1 MTDSQPIDRSYRDK
15 KSGAVRME
23 CLPSNAGMPP
33 SAAGASEP
41 ESAGAAGQVLD
52 VAAPDITATDDDDA
66 IPSSRRADLTILLIS
81 AGLLITALAI
91 VINFFTARSRD
102 AVINA
107 TPIVLRSPVT
117 GTLESLNVGTG
128 VEVRPGQTL
137 AIIVNPRASRDALSA
152 LETDLETARGRLQE
166 LRTRRDL
173 RQKLV
178 ERLTQ
183 DARQQRN
190 LEVAR
195 DQGDRDNLGF
205 ALDRARKE
213 LAFAQRETRRQEELF
228 RAGAVAAN
236 VVDRARTTELQRARE
251 VRGLEAQLAG
261 QAAVLEASRNELTLR
276 NNRSNSDPVV
286 RLQEATIALE
296 NAEGDV
302 RTQAFQVS
310 GLEQQVAVARKEWQE
325 RSSARLVSPRK
336 AVIWQLGAQRGDSVD
351 AMQSV
356 IQMIDCSQRWLTTTV
371 AENDLN
377 RIRLGS
383 KAKIELVGS
392 RDKLRGEV
400 VGIRSGIGRT
410 QLGEEA
416 PTPVPINLAR
426 ESEVKIRILND
437 FPAPPGEFCYVGFTA
452 KVSFQR

>member
-1 MTDSQPIDRSYRDK
+1 
-15 KSGAVRME
+15 
-23 CLPSNAGMPP
+23 MPP

-41 ESAGAAGQVLD
+41 ESAGSAGQILD
-52 VAAPDITATDDDDA
+52 APATDDDDA

-152 LETDLETARGRLQE
+152 LETELETARGRLQE

-178 ERLTQ
+178 ERLSQ

-195 DQGDRDNLGF
+195 DQGDRDSLGF

-213 LAFAQRETRRQEELF
+213 LAFARRETLRQEELF

-261 QAAVLEASRNELTLR
+261 QAAVLEASRNDLTLR

-302 RTQAFQVS
+302 RTQTFQVS

-325 RSSARLVSPRK
+325 RSSARLISPRK

-416 PTPVPINLAR
+416 PQPVPINLAR

>member
-1 MTDSQPIDRSYRDK
+1 
-15 KSGAVRME
+15 
-23 CLPSNAGMPP
+23 MPP
-33 SAAGASEP
+33 SAAGASDP
-41 ESAGAAGQVLD
+41 ESAGAADQILD
-52 VAAPDITATDDDDA
+52 APATDDDDA

-152 LETDLETARGRLQE
+152 LETELETARGRLQE

-173 RQKLV
+173 RRKLV

-195 DQGDRDNLGF
+195 DQGDRDSLGF

-213 LAFAQRETRRQEELF
+213 LAFARRETLRQEELF

-302 RTQAFQVS
+302 RTQAFQVN
-310 GLEQQVAVARKEWQE
+310 GLEQQVTVARKEWQE
-325 RSSARLVSPRK
+325 RSRARLVSPRK

>member
-1 MTDSQPIDRSYRDK
+1 
-15 KSGAVRME
+15 
-23 CLPSNAGMPP
+23 MPP
-33 SAAGASEP
+33 SAAGASDP
-41 ESAGAAGQVLD
+41 ESTRAAGQIL
-52 VAAPDITATDDDDA
+52 VAPATDDDEA

-137 AIIVNPRASRDALSA
+137 AIVMNPRASRDALSA
-152 LETDLETARGRLQE
+152 LETQLETARGRLQE

-173 RQKLV
+173 RRKLV

-195 DQGDRDNLGF
+195 DQGDRDSLGF

-213 LAFAQRETRRQEELF
+213 LDFARRETLRQEELF

-310 GLEQQVAVARKEWQE
+310 GLEQQVAVARKEWQQ
-325 RSSARLVSPRK
+325 RSSARLISPRK

-351 AMQSV
+351 AMQSL

-383 KAKIELVGS
+383 RARIELVGS

-400 VGIRSGIGRT
+400 VAIRSGIGRT

-416 PTPVPINLAR
+416 PQPVPINLAR

>member
-1 MTDSQPIDRSYRDK
+1 MSS
-15 KSGAVRME
+15 S
-23 CLPSNAGMPP
+23 
-33 SAAGASEP
+33 
-41 ESAGAAGQVLD
+41 SAGANDPEPTGGPGLLLD
-52 VAAPDITATDDDDA
+52 APATDDDDA

-81 AGLLITALAI
+81 GGLLITALAI

-117 GTLESLNVGTG
+117 GILESLTVGTG

-137 AIIVNPRASRDALSA
+137 AIVANPMATRDALTD
-152 LETDLETARGRLQE
+152 LETQLETARGRLQE

-173 RQKLV
+173 RKKLV
-178 ERLTQ
+178 AQLSL
-183 DARQQRN
+183 DARQQRS
-190 LEVAR
+190 LEISR
-195 DQGDRDNLGF
+195 DQNERDNLGF
-205 ALDRARKE
+205 ALERARKE
-213 LAFAQRETRRQEELF
+213 LAFAQRETVRQDALF
-228 RAGAVAAN
+228 RTGAVAAN
-236 VVDRARTTELQRARE
+236 VVDRARTTEEQRARE
-251 VRGLEAQLAG
+251 VRGLEAQVAG
-261 QAAVLEASRNELTLR
+261 QAAVLQASKNDLTLR

-302 RTQAFQVS
+302 RTQTFQVS
-310 GLEQQVAVARKEWQE
+310 GLEQQVNVARKEWQE
-325 RSSARLVSPRK
+325 RSRSRLVSPRK
-336 AVIWQLGAQRGDSVD
+336 AVVWQLGAQRGDSVD
-351 AMQSV
+351 AMQTV

-383 KAKIELVGS
+383 KAKIQLVGS

-400 VGIRSGIGRT
+400 IGIRSGIGRT
-410 QLGEEA
+410 QLGDEA
-416 PTPVPINLAR
+416 PQPVPINLAR

>member
-1 MTDSQPIDRSYRDK
+1 MEIRS
-15 KSGAVRME
+15 
-23 CLPSNAGMPP
+23 SNVGMPP
-33 SAAGASEP
+33 SVAGASDP
-41 ESAGAAGQVLD
+41 ESARSAGQVLD
-52 VAAPDITATDDDDA
+52 APAPDIAATEDDDA

-152 LETDLETARGRLQE
+152 LETELETARGRLQE

-173 RQKLV
+173 RRKLV
-178 ERLTQ
+178 DRLTQ

-251 VRGLEAQLAG
+251 VRGLEAQVAG

-383 KAKIELVGS
+383 KARIELVGS

-410 QLGEEA
+410 QLGDEA

>member
-1 MTDSQPIDRSYRDK
+1 MSS
-15 KSGAVRME
+15 S
-23 CLPSNAGMPP
+23 
-33 SAAGASEP
+33 
-41 ESAGAAGQVLD
+41 SAGANDPELAGATGSVPD
-52 VAAPDITATDDDDA
+52 APVTDEEDA

-107 TPIVLRSPVT
+107 TPIVLRSPVS
-117 GTLESLNVGTG
+117 GILESLTVGTG
-128 VEVRPGQTL
+128 VEVRAGQTL
-137 AIIVNPRASRDALSA
+137 AIVVNPMATRDALTD
-152 LETDLETARGRLQE
+152 LETQLETARGRLQE

-173 RQKLV
+173 RKKLV
-178 ERLTQ
+178 AQLSL
-183 DARQQRN
+183 DARQQRS
-190 LEVAR
+190 LEISR
-195 DQGDRDNLGF
+195 DQNERDNLGF
-205 ALDRARKE
+205 ALERARKE
-213 LAFAQRETRRQEELF
+213 LAFAQRETVRQDALF
-228 RAGAVAAN
+228 RTGAVAAN
-236 VVDRARTTELQRARE
+236 VVDRARTTEQQRARE

-261 QAAVLEASRNELTLR
+261 QAAVLQASRNDLTLR

-302 RTQAFQVS
+302 RTQTFQVS
-310 GLEQQVAVARKEWQE
+310 GLEQQVNVARKEWQE
-325 RSSARLVSPRK
+325 RSRSRLASPRK
-336 AVIWQLGAQRGDSVD
+336 AVVWQLGAQRGDSVD
-351 AMQSV
+351 AMQTV

-383 KAKIELVGS
+383 KARIELVGS

-400 VGIRSGIGRT
+400 IGIRSGIGRT
-410 QLGEEA
+410 QLGDEA
-416 PTPVPINLAR
+416 PQPVPINLAR

-452 KVSFQR
+452 KVSFER

>member
-1 MTDSQPIDRSYRDK
+1 
-15 KSGAVRME
+15 ME
-23 CLPSNAGMPP
+23 CPPSNAGMPP

-41 ESAGAAGQVLD
+41 EPAGPAGQVLD
-52 VAAPDITATDDDDA
+52 VAAPDIAATDDDDA

-152 LETDLETARGRLQE
+152 LETELETARGRLQE

-178 ERLTQ
+178 ERLSQ

-195 DQGDRDNLGF
+195 DQGDRDSLGF

-213 LAFAQRETRRQEELF
+213 LAFAQRETQRQDQLF

-251 VRGLEAQLAG
+251 VRGLEAQVAG

>member
-1 MTDSQPIDRSYRDK
+1 
-15 KSGAVRME
+15 
-23 CLPSNAGMPP
+23 MPP

-41 ESAGAAGQVLD
+41 ESAGSAGQILD
-52 VAAPDITATDDDDA
+52 APTTDDDDA

-137 AIIVNPRASRDALSA
+137 AIIVNPRASRDTLSA
-152 LETDLETARGRLQE
+152 LETELETARGRLQE

-173 RQKLV
+173 RRKLV
-178 ERLTQ
+178 DRLSQ

-213 LAFAQRETRRQEELF
+213 LAFAQRETRRQDELF

-302 RTQAFQVS
+302 RTQTFQVN
-310 GLEQQVAVARKEWQE
+310 GLEQQVAVARKEWQQ
-325 RSSARLVSPRK
+325 RSSARLISPRK

-351 AMQSV
+351 AMQSL

-383 KAKIELVGS
+383 KARIELVGS

-410 QLGEEA
+410 QLGDEA
-416 PTPVPINLAR
+416 PQPVPINLAR

>member
-1 MTDSQPIDRSYRDK
+1 
-15 KSGAVRME
+15 
-23 CLPSNAGMPP
+23 MPP
-33 SAAGASEP
+33 SIAGASDP
-41 ESAGAAGQVLD
+41 ESAGPVGQVLD
-52 VAAPDITATDDDDA
+52 GAAPDIAGPEIAPTEDDDA

-137 AIIVNPRASRDALSA
+137 AIIVNPRASRDVLSA
-152 LETDLETARGRLQE
+152 LETELESARGRLQE

-173 RQKLV
+173 RRKLV
-178 ERLTQ
+178 DRLTQ

-213 LAFAQRETRRQEELF
+213 LAFAQRETKRQEELF

-251 VRGLEAQLAG
+251 VRGLEAQVAG

-310 GLEQQVAVARKEWQE
+310 GLEQQVAVAKKEWQE
-325 RSSARLVSPRK
+325 RSSARLISPRK

-351 AMQSV
+351 AMQ
-356 IQMIDCSQRWLTTTV
+356 
-371 AENDLN
+371 
-377 RIRLGS
+377 
-383 KAKIELVGS
+383 
-392 RDKLRGEV
+392 
-400 VGIRSGIGRT
+400 
-410 QLGEEA
+410 
-416 PTPVPINLAR
+416 
-426 ESEVKIRILND
+426 
-437 FPAPPGEFCYVGFTA
+437 
-452 KVSFQR
+452 

>member
-1 MTDSQPIDRSYRDK
+1 MH
-15 KSGAVRME
+15 
-23 CLPSNAGMPP
+23 PSI
-33 SAAGASEP
+33 AGASDP
-41 ESAGAAGQVLD
+41 ESAGPVGQVLD
-52 VAAPDITATDDDDA
+52 GAAPDIAGPEIAPTEDDDA

-137 AIIVNPRASRDALSA
+137 AIIVNPRASRDVLSA
-152 LETDLETARGRLQE
+152 LETELESARGRLQE

-173 RQKLV
+173 RRKLV
-178 ERLTQ
+178 DRLTQ

-213 LAFAQRETRRQEELF
+213 LAFAQRETKRQEELF

-251 VRGLEAQLAG
+251 VRGLEAQVAG

-310 GLEQQVAVARKEWQE
+310 GLEQQVAVAKKEWQE
-325 RSSARLVSPRK
+325 RSSARLISPRK

-383 KAKIELVGS
+383 KARIELVGS

>member
-1 MTDSQPIDRSYRDK
+1 MS
-15 KSGAVRME
+15 
-23 CLPSNAGMPP
+23 P
-33 SAAGASEP
+33 SAAGASGP
-41 ESAGAAGQVLD
+41 ESAGSAGEILD
-52 VAAPDITATDDDDA
+52 APAPDIAGPDIAPTDDDDA

-173 RQKLV
+173 RRKLV
-178 ERLTQ
+178 DRLTQ

-302 RTQAFQVS
+302 RTQAFQVN

-325 RSSARLVSPRK
+325 RSSARLISPRK

-383 KAKIELVGS
+383 KARIELVGS

>member
-1 MTDSQPIDRSYRDK
+1 MEIRS
-15 KSGAVRME
+15 
-23 CLPSNAGMPP
+23 SNVGMPP

-41 ESAGAAGQVLD
+41 DSAGPAGQVLD
-52 VAAPDITATDDDDA
+52 VTAPDIAATDDDDA

-137 AIIVNPRASRDALSA
+137 AIIVNPRASRDTLSA
-152 LETDLETARGRLQE
+152 LETELETARGRLQE

-178 ERLTQ
+178 ERLSQ

-195 DQGDRDNLGF
+195 DQGDRDSLGF

-213 LAFAQRETRRQEELF
+213 LAFAQRETQRQEELF

-325 RSSARLVSPRK
+325 RSSARLISPRK

-351 AMQSV
+351 AMQSL

-383 KAKIELVGS
+383 RARIELVGS

-400 VGIRSGIGRT
+400 VAIRSGIGRT

>member
-1 MTDSQPIDRSYRDK
+1 MEVRSSDI
-15 KSGAVRME
+15 
-23 CLPSNAGMPP
+23 GMPP
-33 SAAGASEP
+33 AAAGSP
-41 ESAGAAGQVLD
+41 GQIPGVS
-52 VAAPDITATDDDDA
+52 TADDEEA

-173 RQKLV
+173 RRKLV
-178 ERLTQ
+178 DRLSQ

-213 LAFAQRETRRQEELF
+213 LAFAQRETRR
-228 RAGAVAAN
+228 
-236 VVDRARTTELQRARE
+236 
-251 VRGLEAQLAG
+251 
-261 QAAVLEASRNELTLR
+261 
-276 NNRSNSDPVV
+276 
-286 RLQEATIALE
+286 
-296 NAEGDV
+296 
-302 RTQAFQVS
+302 
-310 GLEQQVAVARKEWQE
+310 
-325 RSSARLVSPRK
+325 
-336 AVIWQLGAQRGDSVD
+336 
-351 AMQSV
+351 
-356 IQMIDCSQRWLTTTV
+356 
-371 AENDLN
+371 
-377 RIRLGS
+377 
-383 KAKIELVGS
+383 
-392 RDKLRGEV
+392 
-400 VGIRSGIGRT
+400 
-410 QLGEEA
+410 
-416 PTPVPINLAR
+416 
-426 ESEVKIRILND
+426 
-437 FPAPPGEFCYVGFTA
+437 
-452 KVSFQR
+452 

>member
-1 MTDSQPIDRSYRDK
+1 
-15 KSGAVRME
+15 
-23 CLPSNAGMPP
+23 MPP
-33 SAAGASEP
+33 SIAGASDP
-41 ESAGAAGQVLD
+41 ESAGPVGQVLD
-52 VAAPDITATDDDDA
+52 GAAPDIAGPEIAPTEDDDA

-137 AIIVNPRASRDALSA
+137 AIIVNPRASRDVLSA
-152 LETDLETARGRLQE
+152 LETELESARGRLQE

-173 RQKLV
+173 RRKLV
-178 ERLTQ
+178 DRLTQ

-213 LAFAQRETRRQEELF
+213 LAFSQRETKRQEELF

-251 VRGLEAQLAG
+251 VRGLEAQVAG

-310 GLEQQVAVARKEWQE
+310 GLEQQVAVAKKEWQE
-325 RSSARLVSPRK
+325 RSSARLISPRK

-383 KAKIELVGS
+383 KARIELVGS

>member
-1 MTDSQPIDRSYRDK
+1 
-15 KSGAVRME
+15 
-23 CLPSNAGMPP
+23 MPP

-41 ESAGAAGQVLD
+41 DSAGPAGQALD
-52 VAAPDITATDDDDA
+52 VTAPDIAATDDDEA

-137 AIIVNPRASRDALSA
+137 AIIVNPRASRDTLSA
-152 LETDLETARGRLQE
+152 LETELETARGRLQE

-173 RQKLV
+173 RRKLV
-178 ERLTQ
+178 ERLSQ

-195 DQGDRDNLGF
+195 DQGDRDSLGF

-213 LAFAQRETRRQEELF
+213 LAFAQRETQRQEELF

-325 RSSARLVSPRK
+325 RSSARLISPRK

-383 KAKIELVGS
+383 KARIELVGS

>member
-1 MTDSQPIDRSYRDK
+1 
-15 KSGAVRME
+15 
-23 CLPSNAGMPP
+23 MPP

-52 VAAPDITATDDDDA
+52 VATPDIAATDDDDA

-195 DQGDRDNLGF
+195 DQGDRDSLGF

-325 RSSARLVSPRK
+325 RSRARLVSPRK

>member
-1 MTDSQPIDRSYRDK
+1 
-15 KSGAVRME
+15 ME
-23 CLPSNAGMPP
+23 SSSSNVGMPP
-33 SAAGASEP
+33 SAVGASEP
-41 ESAGAAGQVLD
+41 ESAGSAGQILD
-52 VAAPDITATDDDDA
+52 VAAPDIAAMDDDDA

-137 AIIVNPRASRDALSA
+137 AIIVNPRASRDTLSA
-152 LETDLETARGRLQE
+152 LETELETARGRLQE
-166 LRTRRDL
+166 LRTRSDL
-173 RQKLV
+173 RRKLV
-178 ERLTQ
+178 ERLSQ

-195 DQGDRDNLGF
+195 DQGDRDSLGF

-213 LAFAQRETRRQEELF
+213 LAFAQRETKRQEELF

-351 AMQSV
+351 AMQSL

-383 KAKIELVGS
+383 KARIELVGN

>member
-1 MTDSQPIDRSYRDK
+1 
-15 KSGAVRME
+15 
-23 CLPSNAGMPP
+23 MPP

-41 ESAGAAGQVLD
+41 DSAGAAGQVLD
-52 VAAPDITATDDDDA
+52 VAAPDIAATDDDDA

-166 LRTRRDL
+166 LRTRRNL

-178 ERLTQ
+178 ERLSQ

-195 DQGDRDNLGF
+195 DQGDRDSLGF

-213 LAFAQRETRRQEELF
+213 LAFAQRETLRQDKLF

-302 RTQAFQVS
+302 RTQTFQVT

-325 RSSARLVSPRK
+325 RSSARLISPRK

>member
-1 MTDSQPIDRSYRDK
+1 
-15 KSGAVRME
+15 
-23 CLPSNAGMPP
+23 MPP
-33 SAAGASEP
+33 SAAGSSEP
-41 ESAGAAGQVLD
+41 ESAGAAGQILD
-52 VAAPDITATDDDDA
+52 TPATDDDDA

-137 AIIVNPRASRDALSA
+137 AIIVNPRASRDSLSA
-152 LETDLETARGRLQE
+152 LETELETARGRLQE

-178 ERLTQ
+178 DRLSQ

-195 DQGDRDNLGF
+195 DQGDRDSLGF

-213 LAFAQRETRRQEELF
+213 LAFAQRETRRQDELF

-302 RTQAFQVS
+302 RTQTFQVN

-325 RSSARLVSPRK
+325 RSSARLISPRK

-392 RDKLRGEV
+392 RNKLRGEV

>member
-1 MTDSQPIDRSYRDK
+1 MSS
-15 KSGAVRME
+15 S
-23 CLPSNAGMPP
+23 
-33 SAAGASEP
+33 
-41 ESAGAAGQVLD
+41 SAGANDPERAGATGPVPD
-52 VAAPDITATDDDDA
+52 AAATDEDDA

-107 TPIVLRSPVT
+107 TPIVLRSPVS
-117 GTLESLNVGTG
+117 GILESLTVGTG

-137 AIIVNPRASRDALSA
+137 AIVVNPMATRDALTD
-152 LETDLETARGRLQE
+152 LETQLETARGRLQE

-173 RQKLV
+173 RKKLV
-178 ERLTQ
+178 AQLSL
-183 DARQQRN
+183 DARQQRS
-190 LEVAR
+190 LEISR
-195 DQGDRDNLGF
+195 DQNERDNLGF
-205 ALDRARKE
+205 ALERARKE
-213 LAFAQRETRRQEELF
+213 LAFAQRETVRQDALF
-228 RAGAVAAN
+228 RTGAVAAN
-236 VVDRARTTELQRARE
+236 VVDRARTTEQQRARE

-261 QAAVLEASRNELTLR
+261 QAAVLQASKNDLTLR

-302 RTQAFQVS
+302 RTQTFQVS
-310 GLEQQVAVARKEWQE
+310 GLEQQVNVAKKEWQE
-325 RSSARLVSPRK
+325 RSRSRLVSPRQ
-336 AVIWQLGAQRGDSVD
+336 AVVWQLGAQRGDSVD
-351 AMQSV
+351 AMQTV

-383 KAKIELVGS
+383 KARIELVGS

-400 VGIRSGIGRT
+400 IGIRSGIGRT
-410 QLGEEA
+410 QLGDEA
-416 PTPVPINLAR
+416 PQPVPINLAR

-452 KVSFQR
+452 KVSFER